1 MTPLIKIF
9 TQELI
14 IHKQPKPVSSIICH
28 ERLTQLNTTWQWSR
42 SCYPENVTL
51 FRWVCGWIL
60 TWISNNEQKES
71 AFWNKLSLD
80 VKLREVCCW
89 KELHTLIKKS
99 FHHQK
104 NKKRE
109 NMAAKSPSTIYMLI
123 TGAAV
128 QGSRMRKESYPLIT
142 VIVERIASQW
152 LLNTKKCQFY
162 SQANLLV
169 FIFISVLILVCLSW
183 LSFIETNSSVTG
195 FVVGCFEW
203 HIRFG
208 RMCLCLDTINNKKM

>member
-9 TQELI
+9 TQEFI
-14 IHKQPKPVSSIICH
+14 IHKQPKPVSSVICH

-51 FRWVCGWIL
+51 FSWVCGWIL

-80 VKLREVCCW
+80 VKLLDVCCW

-99 FHHQK
+99 FHQK

-128 QGSRMRKESYPLIT
+128 QGSRMRKESYPLII

-169 FIFISVLILVCLSW
+169 FIFISAHFSLFELIKLHW
-183 LSFIETNSSVTG
+183 N
-195 FVVGCFEW
+195 
-203 HIRFG
+203 
-208 RMCLCLDTINNKKM
+208 